1 MRIANKT
8 LYDSVIQRLGTVSSE
23 MMEANEVVSS
33 TKRINNLS
41 DDPVGLVS
49 VLDLRSSL
57 ANVEQIDRNIQVGK
71 NWLSSGES
79 ALNQVEEL
87 MVSTQ

>member
-1 MRIANKT
+1 MRVANKT
-8 LYDSVIQRLGTVSSE
+8 LYDSIIQRLSTVSNE

-33 TKRINNLS
+33 AKRINNLS

-57 ANVEQIDRNIQVGK
+57 ANVEYPGREKLAFGR
-71 NWLSSGES
+71 
-79 ALNQVEEL
+79 
-87 MVSTQ
+87 